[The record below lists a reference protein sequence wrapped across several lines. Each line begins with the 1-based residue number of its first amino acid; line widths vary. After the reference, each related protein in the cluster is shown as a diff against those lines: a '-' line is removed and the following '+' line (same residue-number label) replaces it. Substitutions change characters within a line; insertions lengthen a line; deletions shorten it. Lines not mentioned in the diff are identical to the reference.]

1 MDDDD
6 DDGYDVLQD
15 VSNKTKRKKDLF
27 LFSFKRVF
35 KQIFFEFIHSFFFFF
50 EINLSLQRTIFLQ
63 KYDYPLLLLLYNE
76 FDIYIF

>member
-35 KQIFFEFIHSFFFFF
+35 KQIFFEFIHSFF
-50 EINLSLQRTIFLQ
+50 L
-63 KYDYPLLLLLYNE
+63 K
-76 FDIYIF
+76 